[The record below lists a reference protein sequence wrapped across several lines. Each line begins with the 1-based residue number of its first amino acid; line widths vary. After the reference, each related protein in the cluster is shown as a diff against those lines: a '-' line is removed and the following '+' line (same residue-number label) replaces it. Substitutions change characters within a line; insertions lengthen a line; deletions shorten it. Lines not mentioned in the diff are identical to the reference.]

1 VTSPSVAGPSPVAE
15 PPTVAE
21 PPAVAEP
28 VEASATIADRIEAGY
43 RDLSPQEQRAA
54 DFMRD
59 HLADLA
65 VYNATEVARL
75 SGVSKATISRL
86 YRRLGFDGAEQV
98 RDHVRALRATGTPI
112 ASESPTSFAAH
123 IDQELLN
130 LRAALTGL
138 DPSVAGALIAG
149 ARRVIVIGFRNSYP
163 MALHLRQQLAQAREG
178 VELAPVP
185 GQSIG
190 EELAALDARDVV
202 VLLGFRRRPENFARV
217 MALVAASDARSV
229 LLTDSAALDAD
240 VVIRCPLDSA
250 TAFDSYAAVASV
262 INVLAAAVLGASLRE
277 GRQRIA
283 AIGSVYRR
291 LGELEG

>member
-1 VTSPSVAGPSPVAE
+1 VTGGAPSGGAG
-15 PPTVAE
+15 
-21 PPAVAEP
+21 
-28 VEASATIADRIEAGY
+28 ASLVDRIHDGY

-75 SGVSKATISRL
+75 SGVSKATVSRL
-86 YRRLGFDGAEQV
+86 YRRLGFDGAGQV

-123 IDQELLN
+123 VDHELLN
-130 LRAALTGL
+130 LRAALGGF

-149 ARRVIVIGFRNSYP
+149 ARRVIVVGFRNGYP
-163 MALHLRQQLAQAREG
+163 MALHLRQQLAQARDA
-178 VELAPVP
+178 VELAPLP

-190 EELAALDARDVV
+190 EELAALDPRDVV

-217 MALVAASDARSV
+217 LDLVAASEARSV
-229 LLTDSAALDAD
+229 LITDSATLDAD
-240 VVIRCPLDSA
+240 VVIRCPVDSV
-250 TAFDSYAAVASV
+250 TAFDSYSAVASV
-262 INVLAAAVLGASLRE
+262 ITVLASAVLAAKLRD
-277 GRQRIA
+277 GRERIA
-283 AIGSVYRR
+283 KIGSVYRQ
-291 LGELEG
+291 LGELES